1 MKYILFLLAVILV
14 ACSSSKDD
22 VITTPDYV
30 SDTPSTYNSYSSNS
44 YSSPDTLTYHSYSSA
59 DSSASTYVPPAGA
72 YTEPSSPYTPSTSTT
87 EKKGFFSTMRSN
99 ISNLASEIYSAML
112 GDEEE
117 TDDTRSRD
125 MLDKADA
132 QENIYSRPARNQ
144 YERMYQETATKIDE
158 LKKEFK
164 ANVDAEFAAQDYYRN
179 PYSESHKRA
188 FARRMRRLMRIRER
202 NQSKGFP
209 VGLELDHS
217 GDLQAAIRALKANY
231 DYLSDKLD
239 EMEKEKNKYL
249 ELSY

>member
-72 YTEPSSPYTPSTSTT
+72 YTEPSSPYTPPTTSTT

-132 QENIYSRPARNQ
+132 QENIYSRPACN
-144 YERMYQETATKIDE
+144 
-158 LKKEFK
+158 
-164 ANVDAEFAAQDYYRN
+164 
-179 PYSESHKRA
+179 
-188 FARRMRRLMRIRER
+188 
-202 NQSKGFP
+202 
-209 VGLELDHS
+209 
-217 GDLQAAIRALKANY
+217 
-231 DYLSDKLD
+231 
-239 EMEKEKNKYL
+239 
-249 ELSY
+249 